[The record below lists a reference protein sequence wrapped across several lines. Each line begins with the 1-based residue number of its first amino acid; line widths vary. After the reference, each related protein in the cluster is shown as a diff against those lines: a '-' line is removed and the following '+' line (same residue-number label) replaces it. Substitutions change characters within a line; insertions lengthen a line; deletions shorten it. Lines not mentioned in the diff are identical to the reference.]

1 MRSIP
6 RLLLFLGLAW
16 LTYYL
21 FSQARAANTE
31 ENVDATR
38 VVLLFGGVVLLGGVT
53 GVLFVVMVMP
63 MLGDIMGNLFF
74 QPNEQIERT
83 AHDEAAGACARGDYG
98 AAVEA
103 YQKALAENP
112 EDTLAYSEIV
122 KIQCEQFRDPAAGA
136 ATLEEALQQEWP
148 VEDAAF
154 LSSRLVDVYWKYQRD
169 AHMARALLM
178 QIVET
183 MPGTRHASNAEH
195 RLQEI
200 ERQISLE
207 G

>member
-1 MRSIP
+1 MRLLP
-6 RLLLFLGLAW
+6 RLILFLGLAW

-21 FSQARAANTE
+21 FSQARAANTQE
-31 ENVDATR
+31 DVDATR
-38 VVLLFGGVVLLGGVT
+38 VVMLFGGVVILGGIT

-63 MLGDIMGNLFF
+63 ILGDVIGNLFF
-74 QPNEQIERT
+74 QPSEQIERT
-83 AHDEAAGACARGDYG
+83 AHDEAVGACARGDYE
-98 AAVEA
+98 AAIEA
-103 YQKALAENP
+103 YQKALAEDP

-122 KIQCEQFRDPAAGA
+122 KIQCEHFHDPAAGA

-148 VEDAAF
+148 VEEAAF

-169 AHMARALLM
+169 ARQARALLL

-195 RLQEI
+195 RIQEI
-200 ERQISLE
+200 EKQIALE